1 MASLAMLTTQ
11 LPQSPLSTPSLQ
23 CLLSTL
29 SPLSLQWLTMVST
42 LPWATMVLLPPLF
55 MVFTVSTPPMATLA
69 ATTSASV
76 RPRLSPTPSD
86 RSHMAS
92 LTGVSSPGLATVMGM
107 VMDTVMAMASL
118 ATVDSMAESPT
129 SAMLL
134 TVASLVMD
142 TLVWV
147 FFTANQ
153 LLFQITQ

>member
-42 LPWATMVLLPPLF
+42 LLWATMVLLPPLF

-92 LTGVSSPGLATVMGM
+92 LTGVSSPGMGM

-118 ATVDSMAESPT
+118 ATVDSMVESPT